1 MDNPIQSNMFNDN
14 IVEYSVKTIDLVSSK
29 SLSSNTHMY
38 SGDGYDL
45 YIYSWKEMASSAAS
59 A

>member
-1 MDNPIQSNMFNDN
+1 MFNDN